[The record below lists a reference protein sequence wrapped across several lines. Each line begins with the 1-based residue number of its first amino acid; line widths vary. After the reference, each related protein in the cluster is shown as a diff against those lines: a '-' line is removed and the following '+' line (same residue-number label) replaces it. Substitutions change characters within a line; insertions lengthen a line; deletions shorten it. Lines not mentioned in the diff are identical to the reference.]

1 MNKIDNTYLSQ
12 KEIDYQETK
21 RGSIK
26 MKMLYN
32 LEDDIHNKFK
42 HNNYICKNC
51 SKQFRTCSCI
61 EVCSDNIYNKVDI
74 LIAFF
79 DIFLRVENFGVY
91 MKKRQ
96 LLQRKYFMENY
107 TEKPIKKIKWK
118 RKKKHY

>member
-1 MNKIDNTYLSQ
+1 MNKIVNTYISQ

-32 LEDDIHNKFK
+32 LEDDIHKKFK
-42 HNNYICKNC
+42 HNNYICKKC

-79 DIFLRVENFGVY
+79 DIFLRIKNCGVY
-91 MKKRQ
+91 LKQRQ

-107 TEKPIKKIKWK
+107 IEKPIKKIKWK
-118 RKKKHY
+118 IKNKK